1 VATASAWITANARTV
16 IAVMLVASAV
26 AAAGVPMVDRST
38 SLDQFQTGADEA
50 DALEYTE
57 ENFSTGRANT
67 TSAQVVVRDDDVLDG
82 ETLVSILEYQQALR
96 TNGTVDDTLVENDST
111 RSVANLVAVTSI
123 RAERAE
129 ELRTRER
136 ELARTETALDDA
148 LGSLAGNPDA
158 SVRPTFDAVD
168 ANTSVNLTDDQYARF
183 AEAVE
188 QRRTTT
194 NGTRTAANGT
204 GARNGTGNVTRQI
217 LAEEYAT
224 VAEDRRDLADLD
236 PDLDA
241 QIDELESLT
250 DSQIEVLV
258 ADVLAG
264 NTSQSTR
271 ALAFVPDYYEPGATE
286 ANATL
291 VVVTQESPGGSFAPG
306 DAPDEIEDSQAAMA
320 ALAPEDGSMTVLI
333 YGDGVV
339 SREITDSM
347 VDSVL
352 LVGPLA
358 LAFVLLVLVVV
369 YRDLLDILLGLS
381 GIALVLVWT
390 FGAMGWFGIAF
401 SQPFVV
407 VLVLLIGLSIDYGIH
422 VVMRYREARTSA
434 ETPPGRAMAVALGSV
449 GVALV
454 YVTTTT
460 VIGFLSNLT
469 SPLSIFRELGVVSAI
484 GIVATLL
491 VFGLLVPALKLELDG
506 LLEQR
511 GIDRVKPAVGTGAGL
526 VNRVLDTGATL
537 ATTAPYVVIV
547 GALLVSAAGAY
558 GATDIEASFEQEDF
572 LAEDPDDW
580 LKDLPGPFA
589 PGTYTA
595 ETTIDTLDRDFV
607 RKDTTT
613 TILVR
618 GDVTDPATLDRL
630 DAARDNASDMDA
642 TETYAGGEAA
652 ITDPVTVMERVAAR
666 NESFDRALAAADTD
680 GDGVP
685 DENVTT
691 VYDELYRV
699 APGEAGDVVYRED
712 GEYRAVRM
720 VVTVDG
726 DVADETVTDQMEWVA
741 ADADGEGVS
750 TMATGDVVVNQITA
764 DQLAETAFLSLLVAL
779 VSVLV
784 VLAVAYRVTEG
795 SASLG
800 VVTIVPV
807 AMTLTWVLG
816 TMALL
821 SIPFNIVTGM
831 ITGLTIGLGVD
842 YSLHVSERFNQ
853 ELDDAETVEA
863 ALHETVTGTGGAL
876 LSSATTTA
884 SGFAVLLVAIL
895 PFLQSFGLI
904 TALTIVFAFLASV
917 FVLPSLLVVWAR
929 FVGRDVAMEAEP
941 HGDAAGTRR
950 HATRRIHRP
959 YPLPEQSV
967 PVTVTLGSV
976 RGRMSV
982 RETVPGDIVD
992 LEVTPEPTV
1001 LTRRED
1007 GVTVLWNVGRSPSVA
1022 TVEYTVE
1029 FTGGRGEGG
1038 VPAFEGMFEDGD
1050 GTRPIRGDETVVVV
1064 EDVFQRV
1071 LERGSVTDDD
1081 LEIATERD
1089 DVTPSQ
1095 VDRLRRAW
1103 LDED

>member
-1 VATASAWITANARTV
+1 VSAWITGNPRTV

-50 DALEYTE
+50 DALDYVE

-67 TSAQVVVRDDDVLDG
+67 TSAQVIVKDDDVLDR
-82 ETLVSILEYQQALR
+82 ETLVSVLEYQQALR
-96 TNGTVDDTLVENDST
+96 TNETVGDTLVENDST
-111 RSVANLVAVTSI
+111 RSVANLVAITAI
-123 RAERAE
+123 RDDRAEA
-129 ELRTRER
+129 LRTRKR
-136 ELARTETALDDA
+136 ELARTETALDETLD
-148 LGSLAGNPDA
+148 SLASNPNA
-158 SVRPTFDAVD
+158 SVRPAFKEVD
-168 ANTSVNLTDDQYARF
+168 ANTSVNLTEADYELF
-183 AEAVE
+183 ADAVE
-188 QRRTTT
+188 RR
-194 NGTRTAANGT
+194 RTAAGGDT
-204 GARNGTGNVTRQI
+204 TTAGDTETRAGTGNVTRRI

-224 VAEDRRDLADLD
+224 LAEDRRDLADLD
-236 PDLDA
+236 PNLET
-241 QIDELESLT
+241 QVDELESLNE
-250 DSQIEVLV
+250 SQIEVLV

-271 ALAFVPDYYEPGATE
+271 ALAFMPDYYEPGATE

-306 DAPDEIEDSQAAMA
+306 DAPDSIEDSQAAMA
-320 ALAPEDGSMTVLI
+320 ALAPDDGSTTVLI

-339 SREITDSM
+339 SREISDSM

-369 YRDLLDILLGLS
+369 YRDLLDILLGIS
-381 GIALVLVWT
+381 GIGLVLVWT
-390 FGAMGWFGIAF
+390 FGAMGWAGIAF
-401 SQPFVV
+401 SQPFIV
-407 VLVLLIGLSIDYGIH
+407 VLVLLIGLSIDYGLH
-422 VVMRYREARTSA
+422 VVMRYREARTSR
-434 ETPPGRAMAVALGSV
+434 EKPPNRAMAVALGSV
-449 GVALV
+449 GIALV

-491 VFGLLVPALKLELDG
+491 VFGLLVPALKVELDG
-506 LLEQR
+506 VLERR
-511 GIDRVKPAVGTGAGL
+511 GVDRVKPAVGIGSGP
-526 VNRVLDTGATL
+526 VNRLLATGATL
-537 ATTAPYVVIV
+537 ATTAPYLVIV

-572 LAEDPDDW
+572 LAEDPPDW

-595 ETTIDTLDRDFV
+595 ETAIDTLDRDFV

-630 DAARDNASDMDA
+630 DAARDNATEMDA

-652 ITDPVTVMERVAAR
+652 ITDPVTVMARVAAR
-666 NESFDRALAAADTD
+666 NESFDRTLAAADTD

-685 DENVTT
+685 DENLTA
-691 VYDELYRV
+691 VYDALYRV
-699 APGEAGDVVYRED
+699 APGEAEDVIYRED

-726 DVADETVTDQMEWVA
+726 GVADETVREQMTWVA
-741 ADADGEGVS
+741 DDADGEGVS
-750 TMATGDVVVNQITA
+750 TIATGDVIVNQLTA
-764 DQLAETAFLSLLVAL
+764 DQLAETALLSLVVAL
-779 VSVLV
+779 LSVLV

-800 VVTIVPV
+800 VVTVVPV
-807 AMTLTWVLG
+807 AFTLTWVLG

-853 ELDDAETVEA
+853 ELDDAETVDA
-863 ALHETVTGTGGAL
+863 ALQETLTGTGGAL
-876 LSSATTTA
+876 LSSAATTA

-904 TALTIVFAFLASV
+904 TALTILFAFLASV
-917 FVLPSLLVVWAR
+917 FVLPSLLVVWAVVTGR
-929 FVGRDVAMEAEP
+929 ATDVTAPEETDGRD
-941 HGDAAGTRR
+941 GR
-950 HATRRIHRP
+950 ATRTLHRP
-959 YPLPEQSV
+959 YVLPDQSI
-967 PVTVTLGSV
+967 PATVTLEGVS
-976 RGRMSV
+976 GRVSLL
-982 RETVPGDIVD
+982 EAVPGE
-992 LEVTPEPTV
+992 LEVLEITPEPDV
-1001 LTRRED
+1001 LGRRD
-1007 GVTVLWNVGRSPSVA
+1007 GSVTVLWNVGEVPTEA
-1022 TVEYTVE
+1022 TVEYEVE
-1029 FTGGRGEGG
+1029 VPDDLTDGERL
-1038 VPAFEGMFEDGD
+1038 PFEGVVEGRAGERSVGGD
-1050 GTRPIRGDETVVVV
+1050 QTATVV
-1064 EDVFQRV
+1064 EDVFQRAI
-1071 LERGSVTDDD
+1071 ERGRVT
-1081 LEIATERD
+1081 IADVEVAVERD
-1089 DVTPSQ
+1089 DVTATE
-1095 VDRLRRAW
+1095 VERLRQAW
-1103 LDED
+1103 LEEE